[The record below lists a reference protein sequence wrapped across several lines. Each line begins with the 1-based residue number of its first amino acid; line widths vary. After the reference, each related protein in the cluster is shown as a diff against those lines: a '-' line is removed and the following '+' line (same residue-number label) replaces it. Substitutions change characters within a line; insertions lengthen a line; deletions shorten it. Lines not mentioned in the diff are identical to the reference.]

1 MKIRLKNH
9 DWFITISILALL
21 CIGLVVIYSST
32 FTAKTE
38 VEGYGTINRQLI
50 FLFIGF
56 AIYFIVSTID
66 PTFYRYLPIQILI
79 FLVIF
84 FLLFYVKVFG
94 DPIRDTNRWI
104 EWGFI
109 RIQPSEY
116 AKVALILL
124 NSGILAQ
131 NLDKKSNE
139 IGDWIKKKG
148 SFLSN
153 ISDVFFDLKGKYPV
167 VYSYLLAVITSGVCV
182 VLILIEPALGNA
194 SITFLLCFLIFFIT
208 YPEQKKFI
216 GMMIVSFMSVNLV
229 ANIVNFK
236 ALYDKIGL
244 SLIVE
249 NIDIAL
255 VFLTVI
261 LILLLTYTLR
271 LKVFI
276 VLITFLVAV
285 GGFLGAKNYWETKLP
300 EYQRKR
306 IEVFIEPESDPQG
319 AGWQLRQSKIAIG
332 SGRIFGK
339 GFLQGSQSKLRY
351 LPEAYSDFVFAAFCE
366 EFGLAGAI
374 AVFALYIFLIMRI
387 VSIGQKAGNTFESL
401 LCYGVAV
408 MIILNVFINVGM
420 NMGIMPVTG
429 IPLPLISYGGSS
441 IMVTMIALG
450 LVQSVNIHRD
460 EVDMQESLVVKS
472 ISRIEY

>member
-1 MKIRLKNH
+1 MKIQLKNH
-9 DWFITISILALL
+9 DWFMTLTILALL

-32 FTAKTE
+32 FTAKTD

-50 FLFIGF
+50 FVFIGF
-56 AIYFIVSTID
+56 VIYFFVSTVD
-66 PTFYRYLPIQILI
+66 PSLYRYLPIQIAI

-94 DPIRDTNRWI
+94 DPIRNTNRWI

-116 AKVALILL
+116 AKVALIIL
-124 NSGILAQ
+124 NSAILSN
-131 NLDKKSNE
+131 NLAENRDKSS
-139 IGDWIKKKG
+139 DWTKKKRNV
-148 SFLSN
+148 LSLLT
-153 ISDVFFDLKGKYPV
+153 DLVFNLKGKFPV
-167 VYSYLLAVITSGVCV
+167 LYSYLLAAMISGVCI

-194 SITFLLCFLIFFIT
+194 TITFMLCFSIFFIS
-208 YPEQKKFI
+208 YPEQRKFI
-216 GMMIVSFMSVNLV
+216 GLLLV
-229 ANIVNFK
+229 ALLSMNLAASTINFS
-236 ALYDKIGL
+236 AFYERLGF

-249 NIDIAL
+249 GIDVAL
-255 VFLTVI
+255 VFISIISI
-261 LILLLTYTLR
+261 LILTYVLRMKVLVVLLT
-271 LKVFI
+271 F
-276 VLITFLVAV
+276 LITIS
-285 GGFLGAKNYWETKLP
+285 GFIGIKGYWENKLP
-300 EYQRKR
+300 EYQKKR
-306 IEVFIEPESDPQG
+306 IEVFFDPDADPQG

-332 SGRIFGK
+332 SGRILGK

-366 EFGLAGAI
+366 EFGMAGATVI
-374 AVFALYIFLIMRI
+374 FALYVFLIIRI
-387 VSIGQKAGNTFESL
+387 ISTGQKAENTFESL
-401 LCYGVAV
+401 ICYGVSV
-408 MIILNVFINVGM
+408 MIILNVFINIGM

-450 LVQSVNIHRD
+450 LVQAVNIHRD